1 MIVSFDMTSP
11 SVVSVTRTHS
21 ARAVGAACA
30 CILLSW
36 AASSAAAQA
45 GSPPLSKVEQ
55 KIRDYVRAHEAE
67 QVGFLEKAVNIS
79 SGTFNL
85 AGVRAVGRL
94 FEPEFSSLGFQANWI
109 ALPDAVPSYVS
120 DYLDALDGL
129 GVKGMRSHTPDER
142 VDLRSIVP
150 ATERA
155 AILIYRLTRSH

>member
-67 QVGFLEKAVNIS
+67 QAGFLEKAVNIS
-79 SGTFNL
+79 SGTISTTAIADRPHPRRARKVIL
-85 AGVRAVGRL
+85 AFGNWVG
-94 FEPEFSSLGFQANWI
+94 S
-109 ALPDAVPSYVS
+109 
-120 DYLDALDGL
+120 
-129 GVKGMRSHTPDER
+129 
-142 VDLRSIVP
+142 
-150 ATERA
+150 
-155 AILIYRLTRSH
+155 